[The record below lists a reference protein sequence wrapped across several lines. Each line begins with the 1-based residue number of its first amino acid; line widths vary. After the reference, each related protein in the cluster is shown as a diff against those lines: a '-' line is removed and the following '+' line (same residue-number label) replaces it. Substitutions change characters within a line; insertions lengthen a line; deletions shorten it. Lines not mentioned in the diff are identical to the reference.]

1 MVVRACSRCKV
12 WESPKS
18 ERRSGEAVP
27 LGETFYLRLAGT
39 CRWGETKMPKLTL
52 SRNLLPDDR
61 SSRCS
66 SSPKAGSNRDLR
78 GDWIRVPTVVWATR
92 HAGGLVLFRL
102 SAMEQWFSKR
112 GFRTKYSAQAGN
124 HLDILSV
131 ESAQVGQ
138 KCQAWVGHRA
148 VCLHTK
154 SLGGETCSIYPE
166 TMPRLA
172 EPPYPPLLLLTKPKG
187 D

>member
-1 MVVRACSRCKV
+1 M
-12 WESPKS
+12 
-18 ERRSGEAVP
+18 
-27 LGETFYLRLAGT
+27 L
-39 CRWGETKMPKLTL
+39 
-52 SRNLLPDDR
+52 
-61 SSRCS
+61 
-66 SSPKAGSNRDLR
+66 
-78 GDWIRVPTVVWATR
+78 
-92 HAGGLVLFRL
+92 RL

-124 HLDILSV
+124 RLDILSV

-154 SLGGETCSIYPE
+154 SLGCIYHE

-172 EPPYPPLLLLTKPKG
+172 EPPLPSLTTSSHQAKG
-187 D
+187 RLASVPQASRDPGVS